1 MKVELNR
8 KFTAGDTEVDL
19 FRKMADVLSLTY
31 NVTFVEETHQ
41 QYVTYISPQMLVPST
56 REISDLWIITYSP
69 QQRRSRM
76 TFLQAKYRRGN
87 MGPAQPSFH
96 AEYFQYELM
105 SKRPTLTGS
114 TSKQFAFPNDILSF
128 SCLHSLG
135 SYGVFYVDS
144 SGDLDLSYCCAHYL
158 STSNLPPR
166 NYASYAITLDMPGSS
181 ANSIGYCTHGS
192 WTELICC
199 FDIDKFTNS
208 LLQLEIGAE
217 LIGTGITGFVEDV
230 LRSKSGDMVVAEYL
244 EFLNDN
250 KPSTVREDSEYS
262 EGLPDN
268 FGSFFSDGLPPNLVE
283 SEGGFEG
290 LPSSLLLIN
299 VDSRE
304 KKRRTN

>member
-41 QYVTYISPQMLVPST
+41 QYVTYMSPQMLVPST

-69 QQRRSRM
+69 QQQRSRM
-76 TFLQAKYRRGN
+76 TFLQAKYLRGN

-105 SKRPTLTGS
+105 SQRPTLIGS
-114 TSKQFAFPNDILSF
+114 TSKRFAFPNDILSF

-144 SGDLDLSYCCAHYL
+144 SGDIDLSYCCAHYL

-166 NYASYAITLDMPGSS
+166 NYASYSITLDMPASS

-192 WTELICC
+192 WIELICC

-208 LLQLEIGAE
+208 LLLLEIGAE

-230 LRSKSGDMVVAEYL
+230 LRSKSGNIVVAEYL
-244 EFLNDN
+244 KFLNDN
-250 KPSTVREDSEYS
+250 RPPTGN
-262 EGLPDN
+262 EG
-268 FGSFFSDGLPPNLVE
+268 SDRPPQNPE
-283 SEGGFEG
+283 ERGDGFDG

-299 VDSRE
+299 VDR
-304 KKRRTN
+304 KKEN

>member
-8 KFTAGDTEVDL
+8 KFNAGDTEVDL

-41 QYVTYISPQMLVPST
+41 QYVTYMSPQMLVPST

-69 QQRRSRM
+69 QQQRSRM

-114 TSKQFAFPNDILSF
+114 TSKRFAFPNDILSF

-144 SGDLDLSYCCAHYL
+144 SGDIDLSYCCAHYL

-166 NYASYAITLDMPGSS
+166 NYASYAITLDMPVPS
-181 ANSIGYCTHGS
+181 ANVIGRCVHG
-192 WTELICC
+192 TCPELICC
-199 FDIDKFTNS
+199 FDINKFTNS
-208 LLQLEIGAE
+208 LLKLEIGAE
-217 LIGTGITGFVEDV
+217 LIGTGITSFVADV
-230 LRSKSGDMVVAEYL
+230 LKSKSGNTVVAEYL

-250 KPSTVREDSEYS
+250 RRPTWALGGEYS

-268 FGSFFSDGLPPNLVE
+268 PRRLFFSDGPPRNPEERVD
-283 SEGGFEG
+283 GFDG
-290 LPSSLLLIN
+290 LPSNLLLIN
-299 VDSRE
+299 VDE
-304 KKRRTN
+304 KNEN